1 MHCLACDVYGL
12 IFPQAGLLRIDDLC
26 TGQPLAIYHKDQN
39 RVLPLRDLPPRR
51 CIALVVCQDLIQAD
65 RGKGRFA
72 SQTVPVDQITA
83 LVLQVEYINDLRC
96 GNFVSIG
103 KKRH

>member
-1 MHCLACDVYGL
+1 MHCLACNVDGL

-26 TGQPLAIYHKDQN
+26 TGKPFPVDHEDEN
-39 RVLPLRDLPPRR
+39 RVLPLRYLPPRR
-51 CIALVVCQDLIQAD
+51 CTALVICQDLIQAD
-65 RGKGRFA
+65 RGEGRLA
-72 SQTVPVDQITA
+72 SQTVPVDQITT

-96 GNFVSIG
+96 GYFVSIS